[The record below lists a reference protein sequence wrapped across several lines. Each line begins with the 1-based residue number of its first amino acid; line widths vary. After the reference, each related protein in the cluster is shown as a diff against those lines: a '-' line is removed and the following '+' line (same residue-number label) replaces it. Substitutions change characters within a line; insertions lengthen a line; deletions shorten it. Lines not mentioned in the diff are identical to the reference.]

1 MPKLKYEHLM
11 GNIESFKAA
20 QSSMGIELEG
30 FLKGEIF
37 NGCYSFEEQDQIV
50 NDLGYLLNQYF
61 PSSTYEE
68 DKNNNQNMLSTSYT
82 SIFNEQ
88 KKRPVFLST
97 AGAPG
102 TGKSHYIEHLDHG
115 LEQFVYVD
123 PDRVCLPAIQAYHT
137 LNQTDSERAYQ
148 KFRDASNFMANFM
161 LIRAVSERKHIVYG
175 TTASSDRVKTIYQ
188 HLRGAQY
195 VIDIRVLFADQKL
208 RLGAINHRNQ
218 NHVQVSEADVFGK
231 EAPILERLFDAYVP
245 YADQVILMLNH
256 GDYWKGQGTLEN
268 IIKVQTRLGL
278 FDTDSAYEKFLEVCN
293 ISYEVEE
300 QFTRLRLDVT
310 SNASTSIDNQL

>member
-37 NGCYSFEEQDQIV
+37 NGCYSIEEQDQIV

-68 DKNNNQNMLSTSYT
+68 DKNNNQNMLSASDT

-148 KFRDASNFMANFM
+148 KFRDASNFIANFM

-188 HLRGAQY
+188 HLRDAQY

-218 NHVQVSEADVFGK
+218 NHVQ
-231 EAPILERLFDAYVP
+231 
-245 YADQVILMLNH
+245 
-256 GDYWKGQGTLEN
+256 
-268 IIKVQTRLGL
+268 
-278 FDTDSAYEKFLEVCN
+278 
-293 ISYEVEE
+293 
-300 QFTRLRLDVT
+300 
-310 SNASTSIDNQL
+310 AS